1 MMNFSVSTN
10 TIFQSM
16 LLKQIIIQAILLILL
31 PSGLRAQDYSSG
43 NAVPLFSAHEI
54 LNITLRGD
62 FKTILDDVG
71 DDRREHLALLEYF
84 DGSDTL
90 ILNIKIV
97 TRGNFRRDPD
107 NCVFPPLRINFKKSQ
122 VKGTI
127 FEGLDKVKLVTH
139 CRPNS
144 RAYRQYVMGEYL
156 VYRVFNILTDTSFR
170 VRPFFVNYVDEPSGK
185 KTQES
190 FAFFIEPDDLLEDR
204 LELNETK
211 KKYFFQDSTQYSH
224 MSRLAVFQY
233 LVGNTDWAVS
243 TLHNIKLFKPG
254 KDARPYAIPYDF
266 DWCGVINTVYA
277 RPLPR
282 FEIESV
288 SERLFRG
295 YCRTREQ
302 LEEQFVYFRSKRDE
316 IYQLY
321 ESFEPLRKRQRK
333 DALNYYDDFYEIIE
347 SEGMI
352 GLEFMENCLG
362 KNKF

>member
-1 MMNFSVSTN
+1 MQ
-10 TIFQSM
+10 I
-16 LLKQIIIQAILLILL
+16 KQIIIATLLIFLL
-31 PSGLRAQDYSSG
+31 HSYLRAQDYSTG
-43 NAVPLFSAHEI
+43 NAAPLFSAHEI

-62 FKTILDDVG
+62 FKMIIDDVG
-71 DDRREHLALLEYF
+71 DDRREHLAFLEYVE
-84 DGSDTL
+84 GSDTL
-90 ILNIKIV
+90 VFNIKIE

-122 VKGTI
+122 VKGTL

-144 RAYRQYVMGEYL
+144 RVYRQYVMGEYL

-185 KTQES
+185 KSQES
-190 FAFFIEPDDLLEDR
+190 FAFFIEPDDALEDR
-204 LELNETK
+204 LGLDETK
-211 KKYFFQDSTQYSH
+211 KKYFFQDSTQYGH
-224 MSRLAVFQY
+224 VSRLVMFQY
-233 LVGNTDWAVS
+233 FVGNTDWAVS
-243 TLHNIKLFKPG
+243 TLHNIKLFKPE
-254 KDARPYAIPYDF
+254 DSERPYAIPYDF

-282 FEIESV
+282 FEIKSV

-302 LEEQFVYFRSKRDE
+302 LEEQFEYFRLKKDD
-316 IYQLY
+316 IYRLY

-333 DALNYYDDFYEIIE
+333 DALRYYDDFYEIIE
-347 SEGMI
+347 NEGMI
-352 GLEFMENCLG
+352 RLEFMENCLG